1 MKRKSKLMLLLLIG
15 FFAVS
20 AAIFLLRYRHP
31 NSSSHDSQE
40 VHMPTETSAPKATSF
55 PASQPGLFH
64 ENTSEISNY
73 QSGGAY
79 DNTSIIGCDLGF
91 GIHLTLGIGS
101 QTAFDRIYLN
111 PVLTY
116 DYAMNTSE
124 PYGFLVRATRGAVVY
139 SGEPK
144 PIDYDQN
151 RGERSLFIAGRTYDK
166 LVPAHYNNEAQYGV
180 AWVNDIEGD
189 SMDRTGTELLI
200 HAIRLK
206 DGRLMG
212 AAKAQIIFDQESD
225 AYLLAS
231 VSSSDVSVAGKLRT
245 EDRKALIDSTVQ
257 FFNENCL
264 NVQTSLSEAD
274 LKNIRSAIVVEKTNK
289 VLFNRLFN
297 VKAEVIPSGR
307 LRGCDI
313 YAVNLPCAGLGYLTA
328 YYIPIAQAQG
338 ISHIAFGDL
347 DYVLVGYD
355 AANCPPFNAETFNS
369 FLLPEE
375 IEKFGID

>member
-1 MKRKSKLMLLLLIG
+1 
-15 FFAVS
+15 
-20 AAIFLLRYRHP
+20 
-31 NSSSHDSQE
+31 
-40 VHMPTETSAPKATSF
+40 
-55 PASQPGLFH
+55 
-64 ENTSEISNY
+64 
-73 QSGGAY
+73 
-79 DNTSIIGCDLGF
+79 
-91 GIHLTLGIGS
+91 
-101 QTAFDRIYLN
+101 
-111 PVLTY
+111 
-116 DYAMNTSE
+116 
-124 PYGFLVRATRGAVVY
+124 VVY
-139 SGEPK
+139 RGEPK

-166 LVPAHYNNEAQYGV
+166 LVPAHYYNETQYGV

-206 DGRLMG
+206 DGSLMG
-212 AAKAQIIFDQESD
+212 AAKAQIIFDQVSD

-231 VSSSDVSVAGKLRT
+231 VSSSDVSVAGELRT
-245 EDRKALIDSTVQ
+245 EDRNALIDSTVQ

-355 AANCPPFNAETFNS
+355 AANCPPFNADTFNS

-375 IEKFGID
+375 IEKFSID